1 MAHLITKSHIKRE
14 LIDIAGKKRVWI
26 EMPDGEWQ
34 MLKFSEKPILT
45 KIQTEIDRIIEWKE
59 KEKKEKLEQ

>member
-1 MAHLITKSHIKRE
+1 MAHLIKKSHIKRE
-14 LIDIAGKKRVWI
+14 LTDIAGKKRVWI

-34 MLKFSEKPILT
+34 MLKFSEKPTLT